1 MTAKETK
8 QLKGVIPAI
17 ITPMNERG
25 RIDYVLLE
33 KQAAYLSEAGVNGFF
48 IGGTTAE
55 GAYLSTEEKGE
66 VFKVV
71 RRVTEGKQFLCAAY
85 IRPSTDAVL
94 AQMRSLEATE
104 PDYIVAVTPYYLSM
118 RQDDIVEHYRRVAAA
133 ATAPLILYNIPGN
146 THNPIALETV
156 LELAEEKNVVGIKD
170 STGNYIGFSRGVLG
184 PSPEGFVWIQGEDYL
199 DGPSL
204 MIGCDGIVTG
214 LGNAR
219 IDPYIRIY
227 RAARDGDWQTVRE
240 CQARINV
247 LYGIIRLCGNS
258 IAAAKAASEL
268 AGRGS
273 RWMRQASQSLTD
285 PQMKEV
291 AAVLREFDRG

>member
-1 MTAKETK
+1 
-8 QLKGVIPAI
+8 
-17 ITPMNERG
+17 
-25 RIDYVLLE
+25 
-33 KQAAYLSEAGVNGFF
+33 
-48 IGGTTAE
+48 
-55 GAYLSTEEKGE
+55 
-66 VFKVV
+66 
-71 RRVTEGKQFLCAAY
+71 
-85 IRPSTDAVL
+85 
-94 AQMRSLEATE
+94 
-104 PDYIVAVTPYYLSM
+104 
-118 RQDDIVEHYRRVAAA
+118 
-133 ATAPLILYNIPGN
+133 
-146 THNPIALETV
+146 
-156 LELAEEKNVVGIKD
+156 
-170 STGNYIGFSRGVLG
+170 
-184 PSPEGFVWIQGEDYL
+184 
-199 DGPSL
+199 

-227 RAARDGDWQTVRE
+227 RAARDRDWQTVRE